1 MSPQNALPREPL
13 AVVAPKCR
21 FTGRLLFPG
30 DSVVRGS
37 DGSMYCD
44 ELSREL
50 AERGAPLEDC
60 LPSLG
65 PWLGAADAAPD
76 PGVDPVTLEV
86 VHGALTSIWLEMQLT
101 MTRTAYSPVFFEGED
116 FTVGIFDAGL
126 ERVATREGFVAQMGA
141 MRPAV
146 QAAIAQFGWNGIE
159 PGDVIV
165 HNSSLLGTPHLP
177 EFCMVKPV
185 IRDGVP
191 LAVLAT
197 IAHHADVGGKAAG
210 GMPGDSTDIHQ
221 EGVIIPPVKLFRAG
235 EPDDQIWRILLSN
248 TRTARSSYGDFMA
261 MYGSLVIGE
270 RRIDEL
276 VARYGRDDLL
286 QTMAEL
292 QRYAERRMRA
302 CIREIPN
309 GVYRARIEADDDGV
323 RPGSYPIELAV
334 AVLDED
340 VVLDFRG
347 TAAQAAG
354 PINCPY
360 VVTLSGCANALFNLV
375 DPAIPHN
382 EGAFRPI
389 HLIAPPGTV
398 VNCDY
403 PAPLSAGNTESHN
416 LVVEVVL
423 AALRDA
429 VPERAIAP
437 TGATT
442 GLITGGGWHPAL
454 DEFYAFV
461 IWEPTGYGARLDQDG
476 YSVTTWVAPQARQ
489 FPTEVI
495 ETAQPWRVL
504 EYTLR
509 KDSAGAGRRRGGF
522 GVSRVYEVRGEGVT
536 LNSIS
541 HYHRFPAQGVDGG
554 EAGAPMEIRLADAGG
569 REHLATERSSAVSPT
584 KFSGLAVQPGERI
597 VVRLPGGG
605 GWGDPK
611 ERSREDVVR
620 DLRDELLSVDAAV
633 SRYGLPADEAERI
646 TAAHS
651 WERLRAALRARRAKG
666 TP

>member
-1 MSPQNALPREPL
+1 MLDRDPL
-13 AVVAPKCR
+13 RIAAPKCA

-30 DSVVRGS
+30 DPVVREPG
-37 DGSMYCD
+37 GALFCD
-44 ELSREL
+44 EISREL
-50 AERGAPLEDC
+50 HASDPPLERC
-60 LPSLG
+60 LPSLA
-65 PWLGAADAAPD
+65 PWFGRGGELGGDRI
-76 PGVDPVTLEV
+76 DPVTLEV
-86 VHGALTSIWLEMQLT
+86 IHGALTSIWMEMQLT

-116 FTVGIFDAGL
+116 FTVGIFDANL
-126 ERVATREGFVAQMGA
+126 DRVATREGFVAQMGA

-146 QAAIAQFGWNGIE
+146 RAAITQFGWDALE

-177 EFCMVKPV
+177 EFCMVRPV
-185 IRDGVP
+185 IREGRP
-191 LAVLAT
+191 LAVVAT

-221 EGVIIPPVKLFRAG
+221 EGVIVPPVKLFRAG
-235 EPDDQIWRILLSN
+235 EPDHEIWRILLSN
-248 TRTARSSYGDFMA
+248 TRTPRSSYGDFMA
-261 MYGSLVIGE
+261 MVGSLVIGE

-276 VARYGRDDLL
+276 LDRYGRETLVAA
-286 QTMAEL
+286 MAEL
-292 QRYAERRMRA
+292 QRYSERRVRA

-323 RPGSYPIELAV
+323 REGSYPIELAV

-347 TAAQAAG
+347 SAQQAAG

-360 VVTLSGCANALFNLV
+360 VVTLAGCANAVFNLV
-375 DPAIPHN
+375 DHTIPHN

-389 HLIAPPGTV
+389 HLIAPPGTI

-416 LVVEVVL
+416 LVAEVVI
-423 AALRDA
+423 AALREA
-429 VPERAIAP
+429 VPAAAAAP

-442 GLITGGGWHPAL
+442 GLITGGGHHPVL

-461 IWEPTGYGARLDQDG
+461 IWEPTGYGARLDADG

-495 ETAQPWRVL
+495 ETAQPWRVVGY
-504 EYTLR
+504 ELR
-509 KDSAGAGRRRGGF
+509 RDSGGAGRTRGGL
-522 GVSRVYEVRGEGVT
+522 GVTRVYELLGEGVA

-541 HYHRFPAQGVDGG
+541 HYHRFAARGVEGGHDG
-554 EAGAPMEIRLADAGG
+554 ALMEIGLVGENGVEQR
-569 REHLATERSSAVSPT
+569 ATERASVVSPT
-584 KFSGLAVQPGERI
+584 KFSGVAVGPGEQI

-605 GWGDPK
+605 GWGDPL
-611 ERSREDVVR
+611 ERSREAVVADLRAELISKEAAVEIYGLDREVADDVVAR
-620 DLRDELLSVDAAV
+620 
-633 SRYGLPADEAERI
+633 
-646 TAAHS
+646 TS
-651 WERLRAALRARRAKG
+651 WELVRRAVRAARRG
-666 TP
+666 SGQ